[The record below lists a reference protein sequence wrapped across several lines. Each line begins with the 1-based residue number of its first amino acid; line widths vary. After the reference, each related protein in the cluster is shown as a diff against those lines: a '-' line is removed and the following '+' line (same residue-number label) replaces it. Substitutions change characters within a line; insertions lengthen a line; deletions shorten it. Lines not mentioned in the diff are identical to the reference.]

1 MSLALGPPATASV
14 VPRSRQRGSVTAE
27 LAVAL
32 PALTAL
38 LALLMLVALIGVTQ
52 LRVEESARSAARSLA
67 RGDSA
72 ASAVSAAH
80 QIAGGGA
87 AVTIT
92 GAGGYIRAEVSVR
105 ISGPLSGFVRW
116 PLTAVAV
123 AKAEPGSVEGP
134 SP

>member
-1 MSLALGPPATASV
+1 MTLAAGPHPAASV
-14 VPRSRQRGSVTAE
+14 APQARQRGSVTAE

-32 PALTAL
+32 PSLTAL

-52 LRVEESARSAARSLA
+52 LRLEESARSAARSLA

-72 ASAVSAAH
+72 ESAVSAAH
-80 QIAGGGA
+80 QIAGSAA

-92 GAGGYIRAEVSVR
+92 GAGGYVRAEVSMR
-105 ISGPLSGFVRW
+105 ISGPLSGLVSW

-123 AKAEPGSVEGP
+123 AKSESGPAEGP
-134 SP
+134 AP